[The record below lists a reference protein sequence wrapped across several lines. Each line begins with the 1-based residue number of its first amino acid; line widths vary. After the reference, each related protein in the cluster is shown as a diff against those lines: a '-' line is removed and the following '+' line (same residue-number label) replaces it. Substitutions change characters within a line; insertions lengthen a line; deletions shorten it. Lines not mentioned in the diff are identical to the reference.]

1 MKLSFLLAVAA
12 GIMLVVA
19 AAVVWQALD
28 GLSVFTEID
37 TMIVTFSDSDK
48 YSILE
53 AVSFRRTISLATVIG
68 VIDIVLLT
76 ALATL
81 GAFLYNIVAALV
93 GGLHLTFTDD

>member
-12 GIMLVVA
+12 AIMLVVA
-19 AAVVWQALD
+19 SAVVWQTLD
-28 GLSVFTEID
+28 GMNVFTDVD
-37 TMIVTFSDSDK
+37 TMIVTISQSED